1 MVFHWCLYNKLCF
14 ILRAEPQK
22 ATRDKINPRKTFFI
36 LDVTEVRQRRQADI
50 SGEPIAFFSSA
61 IHTDSYEY
69 KLGIRAYLNGAEN
82 ESGRYVAIFVNMM
95 MGKYDNI
102 EVRWPFTQRITLSI
116 LDQSGAKRHISQS
129 MQAKPNLSAFQK
141 PTEAISCTGC
151 GFVKFAPIEE
161 VFSPHNQ
168 YVKDDKLLLKI
179 EFSY

>member
-1 MVFHWCLYNKLCF
+1 M
-14 ILRAEPQK
+14 
-22 ATRDKINPRKTFFI
+22 NPRETFFI
-36 LDVTEVRQRRQADI
+36 EAITEVRQRRQGGN
-50 SGEPIAFFSSA
+50 GEPIAFFSSA

-69 KLGIRAYLNGAEN
+69 KLGIRVYLNGVEN

-102 EVRWPFTQRITLSI
+102 TVRWPFTQRITLSI

-129 MQAKPNLSAFQK
+129 MQAKSNLSAFQK

-151 GFVKFAPIEE
+151 GFVKFASIEE
-161 VFSPHNQ
+161 VFSPHDQ

-179 EFSY
+179 EFSG